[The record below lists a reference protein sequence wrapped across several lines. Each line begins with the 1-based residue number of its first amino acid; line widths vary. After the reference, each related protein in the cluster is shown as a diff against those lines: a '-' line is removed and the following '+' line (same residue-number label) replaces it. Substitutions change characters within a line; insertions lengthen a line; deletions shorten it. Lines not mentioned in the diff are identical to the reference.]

1 MKNYIEN
8 LYKILFE
15 FDFDGVKDATTMPI
29 AVGTLT
35 WTSLFLFLTKNAIHG
50 KGLAELKFF
59 FLLIFFV
66 VGTLIVWLF
75 SAIFFELL
83 AKIFYQSGK
92 IRTLLTLTSYSLLPY
107 IFFPCFELMKNF
119 SNAGYFFGTKLQILL
134 FLWVILIYAKALAK
148 TYDLKKSSSILL
160 VFIPLI
166 SYIFLAIW
174 LIGTMFNVS
183 YIYSV

>member
-83 AKIFYQSGK
+83 AKIFSQSGK
-92 IRTLLTLTSYSLLPY
+92 IRTLLTLLHPILCCR
-107 IFFPCFELMKNF
+107 IFSFR
-119 SNAGYFFGTKLQILL
+119 
-134 FLWVILIYAKALAK
+134 AL
-148 TYDLKKSSSILL
+148 
-160 VFIPLI
+160 
-166 SYIFLAIW
+166 
-174 LIGTMFNVS
+174 N
-183 YIYSV
+183 

>member
-83 AKIFYQSGK
+83 AKIFSQSGK

-119 SNAGYFFGTKLQILL
+119 SNVGYFFGTKLQILL

-166 SYIFLAIW
+166 SYIFLAMW

>member
-66 VGTLIVWLF
+66 SGTLLVWLF

-83 AKIFYQSGK
+83 AKIFSQSGK

-107 IFFPCFELMKNF
+107 IFFPCFELMKKF
-119 SNAGYFFGTKLQILL
+119 SDAGYFFGTKLQFLL
-134 FLWVILIYAKALAK
+134 FLWVIIIYAKALAK

-166 SYIFLAIW
+166 SYIFLAMW